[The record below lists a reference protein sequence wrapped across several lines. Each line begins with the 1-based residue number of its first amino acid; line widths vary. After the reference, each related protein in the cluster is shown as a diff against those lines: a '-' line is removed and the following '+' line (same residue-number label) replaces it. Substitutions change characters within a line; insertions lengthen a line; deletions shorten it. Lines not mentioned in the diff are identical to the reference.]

1 MVLCEENNFISKCL
15 LLLMNATFETFNQ
28 YPWDSDQV
36 FQAGLQT
43 ILAQL
48 PQDNDLDANLMK
60 AKHFYFSR

>member
-1 MVLCEENNFISKCL
+1 MNN
-15 LLLMNATFETFNQ
+15 TFETFNN
-28 YPWDSDQV
+28 YPWHSDQV

-48 PQDNDLDANLMK
+48 PQDNDHDANLMK